1 MEVAERIRAY
11 VSSEP
16 ILTSAGALSATVSLG
31 VAGGYAHRVSIESL
45 ISEADKALYR
55 AKHAGRNRVQG
66 QTLPSSSNEVNRPD
80 FSGDLW
86 V

>member
-1 MEVAERIRAY
+1 MDVAERVRVC

-16 ILTSAGALSATVSLG
+16 IVTPAGALSATVSLG

-66 QTLPSSSNEVNRPD
+66 PHMGPVRGSVRARCCLTNRI
-80 FSGDLW
+80 
-86 V
+86 